1 MFFSVITKNL
11 IWAFTKNQY
20 IGWNCLKR
28 EEAWTVCRFKGLRAG
43 RGGGGVVKKSMGVFE
58 GGWIANIYFKNIY
71 IFVMT
76 TGSLMLIC
84 SRRNQN

>member
-43 RGGGGVVKKSMGVFE
+43 RGGGGGCEKE
-58 GGWIANIYFKNIY
+58 YGGFWGGMDSQY
-71 IFVMT
+71 IF
-76 TGSLMLIC
+76 
-84 SRRNQN
+84 

>member
-28 EEAWTVCRFKGLRAG
+28 GEAWTVCRFKGLR
-43 RGGGGVVKKSMGVFE
+43 GGGG
-58 GGWIANIYFKNIY
+58 GGGACERKYGCF
-71 IFVMT
+71 
-76 TGSLMLIC
+76 
-84 SRRNQN
+84 

>member
-28 EEAWTVCRFKGLRAG
+28 GEAWTVCRFKGLRW
-43 RGGGGVVKKSMGVFE
+43 GGGGLVKESMGVFE
-58 GGWIANIYFKNIY
+58 GGWIAHIYFKNIY
-71 IFVMT
+71 IFAMT

-84 SRRNQN
+84 LRRNQN

>member
-43 RGGGGVVKKSMGVFE
+43 GEACVKEYGCF
-58 GGWIANIYFKNIY
+58 
-71 IFVMT
+71 
-76 TGSLMLIC
+76 
-84 SRRNQN
+84 

>member
-28 EEAWTVCRFKGLRAG
+28 GEAWTVCRFKGLR
-43 RGGGGVVKKSMGVFE
+43 GGEACVKEYGCF
-58 GGWIANIYFKNIY
+58 
-71 IFVMT
+71 
-76 TGSLMLIC
+76 
-84 SRRNQN
+84 

>member
-28 EEAWTVCRFKGLRAG
+28 GEAWTVCRFKGLR
-43 RGGGGVVKKSMGVFE
+43 GGGGLCKRLWVFLR
-58 GGWIANIYFKNIY
+58 GDG
-71 IFVMT
+71 
-76 TGSLMLIC
+76 
-84 SRRNQN
+84 

>member
-28 EEAWTVCRFKGLRAG
+28 GEAWTVCRFKGLR
-43 RGGGGVVKKSMGVFE
+43 GGGEACVKEYGCF
-58 GGWIANIYFKNIY
+58 
-71 IFVMT
+71 
-76 TGSLMLIC
+76 
-84 SRRNQN
+84 